1 MSFNYNPILK
11 ISYKKIQNDV
21 LVDELNFIFGFI
33 LSFLSK
39 KLIIY
44 LNVIL
49 WKKKMEKKISFL
61 SN

>member
-11 ISYKKIQNDV
+11 ISSKNIQNDV

-44 LNVIL
+44 L
-49 WKKKMEKKISFL
+49 KKEFYKEL
-61 SN
+61 C